1 MANKKNAKKVQKH
14 KAGQKYKYNI
24 LNNLHFHKQ
33 NTMKRDKNE
42 KKNTW
47 STLQPLCI
55 EQKNWEAHIFIT
67 AAVLYCSWRFCRT

>member
-42 KKNTW
+42 KKIHEALYN
-47 STLQPLCI
+47 LC
-55 EQKNWEAHIFIT
+55 
-67 AAVLYCSWRFCRT
+67 V